1 MSDGWMGWDG
11 WGYPIPLW
19 HQEHRSRAMLK
30 SKAFHCQ
37 VDWGTWLGSHCA
49 QASISSFCRSRAER
63 FLKLG
68 KLEKGLGA
76 VILPKNVKVA
86 RCETEHHHQYRHKCN
101 WAGGSVSAWHH
112 LSPNY
117 LVITP
122 GCRRPFTVPSHEVLF
137 LPINTYLPILT
148 NLPTHLLT

>member
-1 MSDGWMGWDG
+1 MDWIGL
-11 WGYPIPLW
+11 GYPILLW

-68 KLEKGLGA
+68 KLEKGLRA

-86 RCETEHHHQYRHKCN
+86 RCEIPSWTLSSVSSVQCN

-148 NLPTHLLT
+148 NPPSDLEEMH